1 MADCDDKQVVA
12 DVLGGDVERFALLV
26 RRYHRPLVNLATNR
40 LGCPEIAEDAVQDA
54 FVCAYR
60 SLHTYK
66 PKFAFRTWLWT
77 ILLNQCRRHGS
88 RQAKLNAK
96 QTDTPPEKVSDR
108 RPDDFAME
116 RERKSVLRDLLK
128 ELPEAQA
135 DAIRFRF
142 FGQLQYKEIA
152 QVMQSSL
159 SAAKQR
165 VRYGLEALSKLALE
179 RNLADSVYSGDQ
191 HENRN

>member
-1 MADCDDKQVVA
+1 MADCDDKQIVA
-12 DVLGGDVERFALLV
+12 DVLAGDVEQFALLV
-26 RRYHRPLVNLATNR
+26 RQYHRPLLHLSTNK
-40 LGCPEIAEDAVQDA
+40 LGCPEMAEDAVQDA

-66 PKFAFRTWLWT
+66 PQYAFRTWLWT

-88 RQAKLNAK
+88 RQAKLK
-96 QTDTPPEKVSDR
+96 TTQTDTTPEQISDR
-108 RPDDFAME
+108 KPDDFAME
-116 RERKSVLRDLLK
+116 REREIVLRELLT
-128 ELPEAQA
+128 ELPEVQA

-142 FGQLQYKEIA
+142 FGHLQYKQIA
-152 QVMQSSL
+152 HVMQSSL

-165 VRYGLEALSKLALE
+165 VRYGLEALSKLAQE

-191 HENRN
+191 HEDRS